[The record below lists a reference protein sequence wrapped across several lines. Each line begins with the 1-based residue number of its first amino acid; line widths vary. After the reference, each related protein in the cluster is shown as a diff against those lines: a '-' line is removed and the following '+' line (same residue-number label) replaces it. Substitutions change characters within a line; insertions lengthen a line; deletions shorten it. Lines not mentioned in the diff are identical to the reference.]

1 MELKEERKKL
11 KKNNGAEKKQET
23 EGRRNVLMVS
33 STAWWVIFLFRI
45 DEALSL
51 LRMDFVAIFAV
62 GFQVL
67 AIMFPYSILRAAI
80 WLQGDSQITMGHT
93 FHQRPIWWLRPN
105 SVFELFRISQIFL
118 SKE

>member
-1 MELKEERKKL
+1 MLKEE
-11 KKNNGAEKKQET
+11 NNGAEKKQET

-51 LRMDFVAIFAV
+51 LRIDFVAIFAV

-67 AIMFPYSILRAAI
+67 IMFLFASLF
-80 WLQGDSQITMGHT
+80 LVCVSDFDHNL
-93 FHQRPIWWLRPN
+93 FHL
-105 SVFELFRISQIFL
+105 LG
-118 SKE
+118 

>member
-1 MELKEERKKL
+1 MALKEEMKKL
-11 KKNNGAEKKQET
+11 KKNNDAEKKQET

-51 LRMDFVAIFAV
+51 LRIDFVAIFAV

-67 AIMFPYSILRAAI
+67 AIMFPYSMRAAI
-80 WLQGDSQITMGHT
+80 LLERLW
-93 FHQRPIWWLRPN
+93 R
-105 SVFELFRISQIFL
+105 ELCWEI
-118 SKE
+118 KKK